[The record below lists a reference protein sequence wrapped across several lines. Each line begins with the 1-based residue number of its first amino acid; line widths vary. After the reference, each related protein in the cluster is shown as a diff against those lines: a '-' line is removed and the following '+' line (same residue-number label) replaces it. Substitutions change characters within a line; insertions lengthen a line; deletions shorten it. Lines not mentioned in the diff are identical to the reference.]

1 MCIRQIDLNARL
13 GSVRRK
19 RITIVSQLQLRVFA
33 VAITKTKY
41 REIERRRKK
50 NSAHTTAQ
58 LRERNTIT
66 STSTNTL
73 TACKKLPRLHSAWIN
88 DYRSR
93 FRRILVHS
101 AHTFPHIMY
110 VRAMI

>member
-41 REIERRRKK
+41 REIERRKK
-50 NSAHTTAQ
+50 KAHTPQ
-58 LRERNTIT
+58 RSVE
-66 STSTNTL
+66 
-73 TACKKLPRLHSAWIN
+73 KKTQSQVQIH
-88 DYRSR
+88 
-93 FRRILVHS
+93 
-101 AHTFPHIMY
+101 
-110 VRAMI
+110 